1 MSTYREII
9 GKKIKTVSSDPSS
22 GTEGEMWYNST
33 TGTLRGP
40 AILSA
45 WTSSG
50 PLISLQGDV
59 ANLGTQTASL
69 CAGGSDNPGSENV
82 DITQEGNGTGFSL
95 GGTLNTARRGCA
107 GFGTQTAGVCFGGY
121 STTYTNVTEEYN
133 GTAWTNGNNTPVS
146 PGTASWCSG
155 GTLTAGIGYT
165 GSYLGP
171 PSPSNNA
178 KQTIE
183 YDGTNWADANQLTR
197 TGGDGA
203 NGFGI
208 QTAALCTGQSTTTGS
223 PSASTLVEEYDGTN
237 WASGTVTPTASAYGG
252 SGGIQTAGMIFGGGS
267 DGSPGYPTKVTT
279 TQGWNG
285 TSWSA
290 EPALATARMG
300 TQGGPVGSNTASQL
314 MGGSNGSTNLTNVE
328 NFDSSLNTIT
338 AAAWAS
344 AASMNT
350 ARMNLGGAYGTTTAG
365 LVGGGLNTSNEGIVD
380 SEEFNGTGWTE
391 GPNMNTARGA
401 LACCGTQTAAL
412 GAGGYDAPGPTGMV
426 ATEEYD
432 GSTWAN
438 GGDLSQEVYGG
449 AGFGTQTAG
458 VKAGGYNNALP
469 PGNVTTQTE
478 EYNGSAW
485 GTNPNGLGTARYAF
499 TGSGTSTAGLVVGGY
514 QYTGPP
520 PAHGATTATEEF
532 DGTNWTTGG
541 ALNIK
546 RSQMGCSGNSQT
558 ACIIFAG
565 NATPSYSPYAS
576 GFTEG
581 YDGTSWSTRPSMA
594 TGRTGVGGSYAG
606 TTTAAFAA
614 GGRAASPPA
623 ALATVEEFTGETS
636 AATAKTLTTS

>member
-95 GGTLNTARRGCA
+95 GGTLNTARRGCS

-344 AASMNT
+344 S
-350 ARMNLGGAYGTTTAG
+350 G
-365 LVGGGLNTSNEGIVD
+365 
-380 SEEFNGTGWTE
+380 
-391 GPNMNTARGA
+391 NMNTARSQIAGM
-401 LACCGTQTAAL
+401 GITTAAVA
-412 GAGGYDAPGPTGMV
+412 AGGLIYGPGAYQSV
-426 ATEEYD
+426 AEEYD
-432 GSTWAN
+432 GSTWTN
-438 GGDLSQEVYGG
+438 IPSMPVTLGFRSG
-449 AGFGTQTAG
+449 AGTATAGLAIAGHDGTASPTSTSEWDGSSWSAGGTVNAGGIGSSGNGTQTAAWL
-458 VKAGGYNNALP
+458 AGSGEP
-469 PGNVTTQTE
+469 PLRPNTATE

-485 GTNPNGLGTARYAF
+485 TSVPGALNTGRGYSGGSGPQTDGSFLGGGTPSPGYNNTETYNGTAWSNSNTLTVPMSMIANSG
-499 TGSGTSTAGLVVGGY
+499 GSAPSNSIMAAGSANISASVITQQTDGSTWYTSAALSTARSTQRACGAGANADSSLCAGGNS
-514 QYTGPP
+514 PSIN
-520 PAHGATTATEEF
+520 ATEEF
-532 DGTNWTTGG
+532 SAGSTSTN
-541 ALNIK
+541 IED
-546 RSQMGCSGNSQT
+546 
-558 ACIIFAG
+558 FA
-565 NATPSYSPYAS
+565 
-576 GFTEG
+576 
-581 YDGTSWSTRPSMA
+581 TS
-594 TGRTGVGGSYAG
+594 
-606 TTTAAFAA
+606 
-614 GGRAASPPA
+614 
-623 ALATVEEFTGETS
+623 
-636 AATAKTLTTS
+636 

>member
-1 MSTYREII
+1 VSTYREII
-9 GKKIKTVSSDPSS
+9 GKKIKKVSSDPSS

-45 WTSSG
+45 WTSGG
-50 PLISLQGDV
+50 PLVSIAGDV

-69 CAGGSDNPGSENV
+69 CAGGSDNPTAENV

-197 TGGDGA
+197 SGGDGA

-208 QTAALCTGQSTTTGS
+208 QTAALCAGQASVPGS

-237 WASGTVTPTASAYGG
+237 WASGTVLPTAAAYGG

-279 TQGWNG
+279 TQSWNG
-285 TSWSA
+285 TSWTTVPS
-290 EPALATARMG
+290 LATARMG

-314 MGGSNGSTNLTNVE
+314 MGGNNGSTNLTNVE

-344 AASMNT
+344 GGNMNT
-350 ARMNLGGAYGTTTAG
+350 ARSQIAGMGIVTAALAAGGYQYGPNAYTAVAEEYDGSTWTNIPSMPVTLGFRSGAGTTTAG
-365 LVGGGLNTSNEGIVD
+365 LAIAGHDNTSPTSTSEWNGSAWTAGGNVNAGGIG
-380 SEEFNGTGWTE
+380 SSGN
-391 GPNMNTARGA
+391 
-401 LACCGTQTAAL
+401 GTQTAAWL
-412 GAGGYDAPGPTGMV
+412 AGSGETPSRPNT

-432 GSTWAN
+432 GSSWTSVPGALN
-438 GGDLSQEVYGG
+438 TGRGYCGASGPQTDGTFMGG
-449 AGFGTQTAG
+449 ATPSPA
-458 VKAGGYNNALP
+458 YNN
-469 PGNVTTQTE
+469 TE
-478 EYNGSAW
+478 EYNGTAWTNSNTLAVPMSMMANSGGSAPSNSIMAAGSANISTSATTQQTDGSTW
-485 GTNPNGLGTARYAF
+485 YTSAALSTARGTARAC
-499 TGSGTSTAGLVVGGY
+499 GAGANADSSLCAGGNS
-514 QYTGPP
+514 PSINS
-520 PAHGATTATEEF
+520 TEEF
-532 DGTNWTTGG
+532 T
-541 ALNIK
+541 
-546 RSQMGCSGNSQT
+546 
-558 ACIIFAG
+558 
-565 NATPSYSPYAS
+565 
-576 GFTEG
+576 
-581 YDGTSWSTRPSMA
+581 
-594 TGRTGVGGSYAG
+594 AG
-606 TTTAAFAA
+606 TTAANI
-614 GGRAASPPA
+614 
-623 ALATVEEFTGETS
+623 ETF
-636 AATAKTLTTS
+636 TTS